1 MENYLENSSKAT
13 PLAKRIAEIEGI
25 ELESISGTGIQG
37 KIVKNDVL
45 DALYD
50 SDEDTRVQV
59 VPMSNMRKI
68 ISERMT
74 ESYFSAPSFT
84 LNIEV
89 DMSKSLDFMKDA
101 REIIM
106 KDTGKKLTITDI
118 ILFATTKSLMKHPY
132 INASLSGDNIIL
144 HDYVNLAFAIGME
157 QGLLTPVIM
166 DAHEKP

>member
-59 VPMSNMRKI
+59 VPMSNMRK
-68 ISERMT
+68 
-74 ESYFSAPSFT
+74 
-84 LNIEV
+84 
-89 DMSKSLDFMKDA
+89 
-101 REIIM
+101 
-106 KDTGKKLTITDI
+106 
-118 ILFATTKSLMKHPY
+118 
-132 INASLSGDNIIL
+132 
-144 HDYVNLAFAIGME
+144 
-157 QGLLTPVIM
+157 
-166 DAHEKP
+166 